1 MKNIRKKLQGEVIRT
16 FVIIKVE
23 HYGPMNL
30 VSAHNTFKSALT
42 EMKEA
47 VAKKIDSAKAAHG
60 EDSYHAEIRTAN
72 DLNSLSYNM
81 LAASASIDCDEES
94 TDWGIFYIDDK
105 LKFLLV
111 KNIEYGPMSVL
122 NTFDSFDRAYQ
133 ALKENVVKEV
143 NATHCM
149 DFVADDVDDK
159 NSGID
164 EYGVFV
170 SSNKYS
176 TDKGAPLSY
185 ASFCEGTPVYDW
197 AIFNL

>member
-1 MKNIRKKLQGEVIRT
+1 MIKT

-30 VSAHNTFKSALT
+30 VSVHNTFKSALA

-60 EDSYHAEIRTAN
+60 EDSYHAEICTAN
-72 DLNSLSYNM
+72 NLNSLNYNT

-94 TDWGIFYIDDK
+94 TDWGIFCVNDEF
-105 LKFLLV
+105 KFLLV
-111 KNIEYGPMSVL
+111 KNIEYGQMSIL

-133 ALKENVVKEV
+133 TLKENVVKEV
-143 NATHCM
+143 NTTHDM

-185 ASFCEGTPVYDW
+185 ASLCEGTPVYEW